1 MANFLHGDMSVM
13 KGKQELA
20 SLQAP
25 VGQVKH
31 QLEVDRESMTHVFI
45 YVQCFYT
52 VNIVHMYIYNIYIF
66 TRKEIHIYICIHV
79 VCM

>member
-25 VGQVKH
+25 VSQVKH

-52 VNIVHMYIYNIYIF
+52 VNIVHMYIYNIYIY
-66 TRKEIHIYICIHV
+66 IYP
-79 VCM
+79 

>member
-52 VNIVHMYIYNIYIF
+52 VNIVHMYIYNIYIYLPVKKYIF
-66 TRKEIHIYICIHV
+66 IYV
-79 VCM
+79 YM